1 MADRTLILHHDDL
14 GASRSANRAFVELCD
29 KGVVTCG
36 SVMVP
41 CPWFADLAQIARD
54 RPDLDIGVHL
64 TLTSEFPRCRWR
76 PMTGAKGLTDAS
88 GHFPATAA
96 EAATCDPTL
105 VRAELIA
112 QIDAAFDAG
121 IDVTHLDT
129 HMLTLAHPTLLPVY
143 LELGDRYALPIVLSR
158 DATRFLPPG
167 SDLSQAFHTLDERGI
182 PPIGQFLHTPFGT
195 LAPGPDTYASLLDQA
210 QPGLTFCAF
219 HFTAP
224 GDADWMS
231 DDAPTRL
238 AEYRVFASGWAAE
251 FIAQRGF
258 RLSGMR
264 AIRDRMRAG

>member
-14 GASRSANRAFVELCD
+14 GASRSANRAFVELSD
-29 KGVVTCG
+29 KGVVTSG

-41 CPWFADLAQIARD
+41 CAWFVDLAAIARD

-76 PMTGAKGLTDAS
+76 PMTGARGLTDAS
-88 GHFPATAA
+88 GHFPATSA
-96 EAATCDPTL
+96 EAATRDPAL

-112 QIDAAFDAG
+112 QIDAAYEAG

-129 HMLTLAHPTLLPVY
+129 HMLVLAFPALLPVY
-143 LELGDRYALPIVLSR
+143 LELGTLYDLPIVLTR

-167 SDLSQAFHTLDERGI
+167 ADLTDAFRTLDQRGI
-182 PPIGQFLHTPFGT
+182 PAIDQFLHTPFGNLSPT
-195 LAPGPDTYASLLDQA
+195 PDTYAAILDQA
-210 QPGLTFCAF
+210 APGLTFCAF

-224 GDADWMS
+224 GDAEWMS

-238 AEYRVFASGWAAE
+238 AEYRIFAAGWASDYLAY
-251 FIAQRGF
+251 RGF
-258 RLSGMR
+258 HLMGMR
-264 AIRDRMRAG
+264 AIRDRMRDA

>member
-1 MADRTLILHHDDL
+1 MSDRTLILHHDDL
-14 GASRSANRAFVELCD
+14 GASRSANRAFVELSD
-29 KGVVTCG
+29 KGVVTSG

-76 PMTGAKGLTDAS
+76 PMTGAKGLMDTS
-88 GHFPATAA
+88 GHFPTTSE
-96 EAATCDPTL
+96 EAATRDPAL

-112 QIDAAFDAG
+112 QIDAAYDAG

-129 HMLTLAHPTLLPVY
+129 HMLVMAFPSLLPVY
-143 LELGDRYALPIVLSR
+143 LELGDRYDLPIVLTR

-167 SDLSQAFHTLDERGI
+167 SDLTEAFRILDQRGI
-182 PPIGQFLHTPFGT
+182 PPIGKFLHTPFGNLSPT
-195 LAPGPDTYASLLDQA
+195 PETYAQILDQA

-224 GDADWMS
+224 GDAEWMS

-238 AEYRVFASGWAAE
+238 AEYRIFASGWANDFLADH
-251 FIAQRGF
+251 GF

-264 AIRDRMRAG
+264 AIRDRMRAA

>member
-1 MADRTLILHHDDL
+1 MTDRTLIIHHDDL

-29 KGVVTCG
+29 KGVVTAG

-41 CPWFADLAQIARD
+41 CPWFADLALIARD

-76 PMTGAKGLTDAS
+76 PITGARGLTDAS

-96 EAATCDPTL
+96 EAATRDPAL
-105 VRAELIA
+105 VRSELIA
-112 QIDAAFDAG
+112 QIDAALDAG

-129 HMLTLAHPTLLPVY
+129 HMLTLAYPSLLPVY
-143 LELGDRYALPIVLSR
+143 LEMGERYDLPIILTR

-167 SDLSQAFHTLDERGI
+167 ADLTQAFHTLDQRGI
-182 PPIGQFLHTPFGT
+182 PPIGQAILSP
-195 LAPGPDTYASLLDQA
+195 LQNPAPTPDTYAALFDQA
-210 QPGLTFCAF
+210 RPGLTFCAF

-238 AEYRVFASGWAAE
+238 AEYRIFASGWAGD
-251 FIAQRGF
+251 FLAQRGF

-264 AIRDRMRAG
+264 AIRDRMRAA

>member
-1 MADRTLILHHDDL
+1 MTRTLILHHDDL

-29 KGVVTCG
+29 KGVVTSG

-76 PMTGAKGLTDAS
+76 PMTGAKGLMDAS

-96 EAATCDPTL
+96 EAANRDPAL
-105 VRAELIA
+105 VRAELLA
-112 QIDAAFDAG
+112 QIDAALDAG

-129 HMLTLAHPTLLPVY
+129 HMLTMAFPSLLPLY
-143 LELGDRYALPIVLSR
+143 LELGERYDLPIVLSR

-167 SDLSQAFHTLDERGI
+167 SNLSDAFRALDQRGI
-182 PPIGQFLHTPFGT
+182 PPIGQAIQSPLQDP
-195 LAPGPDTYASLLDQA
+195 APTSATYAALFDA
-210 QPGLTFCAF
+210 AGPGLTFCAF

-224 GDADWMS
+224 GDAEWMS
-231 DDAPTRL
+231 DDSPTRL
-238 AEYRVFASGWAAE
+238 AEYRIFASGWANDFLAD
-251 FIAQRGF
+251 RGF
-258 RLSGMR
+258 HLSGMR
-264 AIRDRMRAG
+264 AIRDRIRAS

>member
-1 MADRTLILHHDDL
+1 MTDRTLILHHDDL

-29 KGVVTCG
+29 KGVVTSG

-41 CPWFADLAQIARD
+41 CPWFADLAAIARD

-64 TLTSEFPRCRWR
+64 TLTSEFPGCRWR
-76 PMTGAKGLTDAS
+76 PMTGARGLMDTS

-96 EAATCDPTL
+96 EAASRDPAL
-105 VRAELIA
+105 VRTELVA
-112 QIDAAFDAG
+112 QIDAAHEAG

-129 HMLTLAHPTLLPVY
+129 HMLTLAYPSLLPVY
-143 LELGDRYALPIVLSR
+143 LEMGERYALPIVLTR

-167 SDLSQAFHTLDERGI
+167 ADLTQAFQTLDQRGL

-195 LAPGPDTYASLLDQA
+195 PDPGRETYAALLDQA
-210 QPGLTFCAF
+210 RPGLTFCAF
-219 HFTAP
+219 HFTAS

-238 AEYRVFASGWAAE
+238 AEYRIFASGWAKD
-251 FIAQRGF
+251 FLGDRGF

-264 AIRDRMRAG
+264 VLRDRMRAA